1 MVRGNRRC
9 LCPFIAMTDKSVQSR
24 EEPRIISFSFIRDG
38 PSGLSLA
45 EDDLAEFYLEMPI
58 MADIRR
64 GCRAVIRMLTCA
76 ALRSPLN
83 ALCLARWMTS
93 VLCFTISTNVIW

>member
-9 LCPFIAMTDKSVQSR
+9 LCPFIAMTDTSMQAR
-24 EEPRIISFSFIRDG
+24 EKPRIISFSFIRDG

-45 EDDLAEFYLEMPI
+45 EDDSAEIYLEMPR
-58 MADIRR
+58 MADIRG

-76 ALRSPLN
+76 ALRSPLF
-83 ALCLARWMTS
+83 ALCLE
-93 VLCFTISTNVIW
+93 